1 MAEHDFPGR
10 LVHFYIH
17 ENDRHGTMLLW
28 QWLLEEA
35 NRLGIRGGTAFQAI
49 AGFGQHHALHERHF
63 FELAGTLAVKV
74 EFTVSATEADK
85 LLAVVAKT
93 QRAIFYTV
101 APARFGILNAAGP
114 ATNTTG
120 SPE

>member
-1 MAEHDFPGR
+1 MTEHDFSAR

-17 ENDRHGTMLLW
+17 ENDRHGAMLLW

-35 NRLGIRGGTAFQAI
+35 NRLGIRGGTAFQAM

-74 EFTVSATEADK
+74 EFVVSPTEADE
-85 LLAVVAKT
+85 LLAVASKT
-93 QRAIFYTV
+93 QRAIFYTIT
-101 APARFGILNAAGP
+101 PALFGILNATGP
-114 ATNTTG
+114 VPQSPG

>member
-1 MAEHDFPGR
+1 MEAGSFSGR

-35 NRLGIRGGTAFQAI
+35 NRLGIRGGTAFQAM

-74 EFTVSATEADK
+74 EFIVSETEAEK
-85 LLAVVAKT
+85 LLEVVAKT
-93 QRAIFYTV
+93 QRAIFYTI
-101 APARFGILNAAGP
+101 APARFGILNAKEPSAS
-114 ATNTTG
+114 A
-120 SPE
+120 